1 MGIAILVGGLL
12 VFLFIGMPIG
22 FSMGISSFIYI
33 LYQGRYPLTL
43 IPQRFASGMESFP
56 LLAVPFFILAGQMMN
71 QTGVTTRIFSFANA
85 LVGHIKGGLA
95 HVNILASVIFAG
107 MSGTANADVA
117 GLGTIEINA
126 MVEQGYDPAFSAAV
140 TAASSVIGP
149 IIPPSVM
156 LVIYAVITEVSV
168 GRLFL
173 GGIIPGLLI
182 AAALMLMVYFFQSD
196 HDVPIQPRAS
206 LAEVGR
212 ALRDAALPLL
222 APVFILGG
230 IFAGVVT
237 PTEAGAVAIAYATVL
252 GFIYREM
259 NLRVLWEVLVDS
271 VKSTA
276 VVMFIIFSAS
286 VFGWLVVREN
296 IPQYVSSVILSYT
309 TNPVIVLLLIN
320 VFLLILGTLMESVAI
335 LVIVAP
341 VLAHMAKAVGID
353 LVHLGLVV
361 VYNTLIGFITP
372 PVGIGLFV
380 VSDIAEVPVAKVIKA
395 TLPFLVPLLV
405 VLLIITYVPATVT
418 WLPNLVYGS

>member
-1 MGIAILVGGLL
+1 MGIAILVVSLL
-12 VFLFIGMPIG
+12 AFLAVRMPIG
-22 FSMGISSFIYI
+22 FAMSISSFLYI

-43 IPQRFASGMESFP
+43 IPQRFATGMESFP

-117 GLGTIEINA
+117 GLGTIEIKA
-126 MVEQGYDPAFSAAV
+126 MVERGYDPAFSAAV

-173 GGIIPGLLI
+173 GGILPGLII

-206 LAEVGR
+206 LGEVGR
-212 ALRDAALPLL
+212 SLKEAALPLL
-222 APVFILGG
+222 APVIILGG

-237 PTEAGAVAIAYATVL
+237 PTEAGVIAIVYATVL
-252 GFIYREM
+252 GFIYKEM
-259 NLRVLWEVLVDS
+259 DLRVLWEVFVES

-286 VFGWLVVREN
+286 IFGWLVVREN
-296 IPQYVSSVILSYT
+296 IPQQLSRIILSYT
-309 TNPVIVLLLIN
+309 TNPAVVLLLIN

-341 VLAHMAKAVGID
+341 VLAPMAVSLGID
-353 LVHLGLVV
+353 LVHLGVV
-361 VYNTLIGFITP
+361 VVFNLLIGFITP

-380 VSDIAEVPVAKVIKA
+380 VSDIAEVPVSKVIKA
-395 TLPFLVPLLV
+395 TVPFLIPLLI
-405 VLLIITYVPATVT
+405 VLVIITYVPATVT
-418 WLPNLVYGS
+418 FLPNLIYGS

>member
-1 MGIAILVGGLL
+1 MGIAILVGSLL
-12 VFLFIGMPIG
+12 AFLVVRMPIG
-22 FSMGISSFIYI
+22 FAMSISSFLYI

-43 IPQRFASGMESFP
+43 IPQRFATGMESFP

-117 GLGTIEINA
+117 GLGTIEIKA
-126 MVEQGYDPAFSAAV
+126 MVERGYDPAFSAAV

-173 GGIIPGLLI
+173 GGILPGLII

-196 HDVPIQPRAS
+196 HDVPTQPRAS
-206 LAEVGR
+206 LGEVGKS
-212 ALRDAALPLL
+212 LKEAALPLL
-222 APVFILGG
+222 APVIILGG

-237 PTEAGAVAIAYATVL
+237 PTEAGVVAIVYAIVL
-252 GFIYREM
+252 GFIYKEM
-259 NLRVLWEVLVDS
+259 NLNVLWDVFVES

-286 VFGWLVVREN
+286 IFGWLVVREN
-296 IPQYVSSVILSYT
+296 IPQLVSSIILSFT
-309 TNPVIVLLLIN
+309 TNPAVVLLLIN
-320 VFLLILGTLMESVAI
+320 VFLLILGTVM
-335 LVIVAP
+335 
-341 VLAHMAKAVGID
+341 
-353 LVHLGLVV
+353 
-361 VYNTLIGFITP
+361 
-372 PVGIGLFV
+372 
-380 VSDIAEVPVAKVIKA
+380 
-395 TLPFLVPLLV
+395 
-405 VLLIITYVPATVT
+405 
-418 WLPNLVYGS
+418 